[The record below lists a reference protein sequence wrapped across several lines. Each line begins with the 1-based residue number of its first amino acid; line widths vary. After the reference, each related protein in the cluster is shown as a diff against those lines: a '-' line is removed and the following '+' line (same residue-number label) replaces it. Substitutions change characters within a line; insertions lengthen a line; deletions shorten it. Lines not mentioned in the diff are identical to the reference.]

1 MPPIIVAYYSPI
13 KRAITKK
20 YIVVESREQRK
31 DINELASI
39 HGKWIKSSDADIIG
53 MFGINSSA
61 AKIIGSSER
70 SNRTFGSAEEST
82 EQDLFGDLDES
93 LFEDSAGPDEF
104 SIKEAVKKE
113 HVNSH
118 QSIGTSAFLKT
129 FHSEPGT
136 EITAA
141 IKVYSFD
148 RIYDLMLKIGIITGI
163 PYYRLH
169 ADYIDTTGARHGTYK
184 LFAGGPYDTNILTYG
199 NPTNSVSLGN
209 GIFVDKYIYD
219 IKSDA
224 KVYVTDTFSVAENV
238 RYVLI
243 SDLNELISQAPL
255 DDQYKMDLV
264 YYGLVLKY
272 WPQIT
277 VESFKDYVTN
287 EIKLY
292 TRYPELARDMSY
304 IKSQY
309 VSEKQLLGNLSD
321 FDEENNAV
329 RKDILSAIGRCLVTG
344 LGPGPLNLRNI
355 FDALN
360 TNDTTS
366 KIHVPEIHYFI
377 RDGSKNIQLTKV
389 HHGLKI
395 RGVPNQQVLRT
406 GLTAIIVKGSETM
419 YFSMFPNGRWYFK
432 AVFAEEDFMTF
443 DKVEAFVSSYVGPL
457 IRSVNA
463 IGLKGSPMGP
473 VIIKDVSFEH
483 ISAGI
488 FWKKILTDSQFRDL
502 VRSID
507 QYVSA
512 GIIGQ
517 YDIIN
522 TVKDSQL
529 YIFKKGTYEFDGTL
543 IDRVLI
549 KAGRG
554 ELRNQF
560 NYLVNPVVRS
570 KWLELYSGRVIRV
583 THRSSDIYIE
593 IQDAQQN
600 EFNLFRKIMVHILKN
615 AGIKET
621 NIVSVKNNL
630 DKSKE
635 QDPVLFNLKKA
646 GYPVVYAR
654 ICQKKMQPIV
664 YQESEYTSLS
674 DQTKKKLVKYKNFT
688 YNKPAYYMCPGST
701 YKYLNFIAGVHPAG
715 YCLPC
720 CFKTPVSDRERKA
733 KQIFESCTQKFRGPD
748 DLVSES
754 RHILATNK
762 ILDPGRVGHLPE
774 SLKKIVPKDTYMY
787 GTIQYVRSIF
797 CPMLSVAGII
807 IQEIKGAFIGRQ
819 DPVDYFINELYNRL
833 VTKGKIFMP
842 DLEPDDL
849 INSLGRVNKMQ
860 NDSVDWNNVITRAL
874 LVFWGITVVFHSG
887 IDIDIPAAGSMTD
900 KIVFVAKRVYSKES
914 SVNNAGPA
922 WYPICTIDQSYFKI
936 GSTGHCVFSLK
947 DDLDILYEALE
958 HYDLEQNSKANKRP
972 GADAIIEYLTKTGTG
987 IGNNG
992 SAKGDQKVKY
1002 TKYIG
1007 RMNKVYGILFD
1018 YTYNAGGV
1026 NENKQL
1032 FIPVDYSD
1040 YASGKERVLFEEP
1053 THVND
1058 PEVLKKFFDSF
1069 ELDGYLRF
1077 EVTNVLQTIGPSNG
1091 INNNVQNFIGV
1102 IVNGLQCSHKPVSK
1116 SPFMRSEWNVETRT
1130 IKVDYDPFTVN
1141 NALLSGQKNID
1152 DPQVS
1157 RALYKYYLYDLVLM
1171 QVTGSLQKLRDPI
1184 ILERIK
1190 SAFAGAKYSNVT
1202 AIMKGLSDIVPRGS
1216 VDFAKMIGAIEKSRK
1231 SGESFAA
1238 TVTAERY
1245 SWDDEYM
1252 KKMFT
1257 KEHINTVIA
1266 ETTVRGSLKLT
1277 SFPNVYEPCQTE
1289 TKDNKSYCNSGKLVV
1304 DCDDRFWNDLADN
1317 IVDDLSNPIK
1327 KDYLM
1332 DRLYYDNIIDEFS
1345 YNVGPNETL
1354 FIKKK

>member
-1 MPPIIVAYYSPI
+1 MPPIIVVYYSPVR
-13 KRAITKK
+13 RAITKK
-20 YIVVESREQRK
+20 YIIVEQREQKK
-31 DINELASI
+31 DIGELASI
-39 HGKWIKSSDADIIG
+39 YGKWIKSSDADIIG
-53 MFGINSSA
+53 MFGINSGGPI
-61 AKIIGSSER
+61 KTGSRDSEED
-70 SNRTFGSAEEST
+70 NDLM
-82 EQDLFGDLDES
+82 QKDLFSDIDES
-93 LFEDSAGPDEF
+93 LFEDLPEDEF
-104 SIKEAVKKE
+104 SIKEAVKKDRNE
-113 HVNSH
+113 RESKSSSNSNF
-118 QSIGTSAFLKT
+118 QGIGTSALLRT
-129 FHSEPGT
+129 FHAESKEP

-141 IKVYSFD
+141 VKVYPFD
-148 RIYDLMLKIGIITGI
+148 RIYDFMLKIGIITGI

-169 ADYIDTTGARHGTYK
+169 ADYIDTTGTRNGTYK

-224 KVYVTDTFSVAENV
+224 KVYVTDTFAVCENI

-272 WPQIT
+272 WPQMTI
-277 VESFKDYVTN
+277 ESFKDYVTN
-287 EIKLY
+287 ELKLY

-309 VSEKQLLGNLSD
+309 VSEKQLLGNISVSP
-321 FDEENNAV
+321 ENDMP
-329 RKDILSAIGRCLVTG
+329 KDILSAIGRCLVTG

-355 FDALN
+355 FDALS
-360 TNDTTS
+360 TNDTSS
-366 KIHVPEIHYFI
+366 KIHVPEIHYFV

-406 GLTAIIVKGSETM
+406 GLTAIIVKGSEIM

-473 VIIKDVSFEH
+473 VVIKDVSFEH

-488 FWKKILTDSQFRDL
+488 FWKKILTDHQFKDL
-502 VRSID
+502 ISSID
-507 QYVSA
+507 RYVNA

-583 THRSSDIYIE
+583 THRSSDIFIE

-600 EFNLFRKIMVHILKN
+600 EFNLFREIMIHILRN

-621 NIVSVKNNL
+621 NNISVKNNL

-664 YQESEYTSLS
+664 YQESEYNSLPDS
-674 DQTKKKLVKYKNFT
+674 AKRKVIKYKNFT
-688 YNKPAYYMCPGST
+688 YDKPAYYMCPGST

-748 DLVSES
+748 DLISES

-774 SLKKIVPKDTYMY
+774 SLKKIVPKDAYMY
-787 GTIQYVRSIF
+787 GTVQYVHSIF
-797 CPMLSVAGII
+797 CPMLSVAAMV
-807 IQEIKGAFIGRQ
+807 IQEIKGSFIPRSQ
-819 DPVDYFINELYNRL
+819 DPVDYFINELYDRL

-842 DLEPDDL
+842 DLEPNDL

-860 NDSVDWNNVITRAL
+860 NDSVDWNTVISRAL
-874 LVFWGITVVFHSG
+874 LVFWGITVIFHSG
-887 IDIDIPAAGSMTD
+887 LDIDLPAPGSMTD
-900 KIVFVAKRVYSKES
+900 RIVFVARRNYTKES
-914 SVNNAGPA
+914 SVNNSGPA
-922 WYPICTIDQSYFKI
+922 WYPICTVDQSYFKI
-936 GSTGHCVFSLK
+936 GTTGRCVFSLK
-947 DDLDILYEALE
+947 EDLDTLSEALE
-958 HYDLEQNSKANKRP
+958 HYDLEQNSHANKRP
-972 GADAIIEYLTKTGTG
+972 GADAIIKFLSGTNRKSATEKFTKY
-987 IGNNG
+987 
-992 SAKGDQKVKY
+992 V
-1002 TKYIG
+1002 KYIG
-1007 RMNKVYGILFD
+1007 RTNKVYGILFD
-1018 YTYNAGGV
+1018 YGSS
-1026 NENKQL
+1026 KL
-1032 FIPVDYSD
+1032 FVPVDYSD
-1040 YASGKERVLFEEP
+1040 YASGKEKVSFNIVD
-1053 THVND
+1053 HVND
-1058 PEVLKKFFDSF
+1058 PALLKRFFEDF
-1069 ELDGYLRF
+1069 DLNGYLKF
-1077 EVTNVLQTIGPSNG
+1077 EVTNVLKFKDQFVGVVVNG
-1091 INNNVQNFIGV
+1091 I
-1102 IVNGLQCSHKPVSK
+1102 QCSHKAIGQ
-1116 SPFMRSEWNVETRT
+1116 SPFIRPEWTLSGRIIE
-1130 IKVDYDPFTVN
+1130 VDYDPFTVN
-1141 NALLSGQKNID
+1141 NALLSGSKNID
-1152 DPQVS
+1152 DPVVS

-1171 QVTGSLQKLRDPI
+1171 QVTGSLQSLRDPI
-1184 ILERIK
+1184 ILGRLK
-1190 SAFAGAKYSNVT
+1190 KAFEGAKYSNVT
-1202 AIMKGLSDIVPRGS
+1202 TIMKGLTDIIPRGS
-1216 VDFAKMIGAIEKSRK
+1216 PDFTKIISMIEKSRR
-1231 SGESFAA
+1231 SGEPFFNSIIR
-1238 TVTAERY
+1238 ERY

-1257 KEHINTVIA
+1257 EEHVIQVLA
-1266 ETTVRGSLKLT
+1266 ETTIRGPLKLT

-1289 TKDNKSYCNSGKLVV
+1289 TKDNKSYCSSGKLVV
-1304 DCDDRFWNDLADN
+1304 DCDDRFWNDLPHN
-1317 IVDDLSNPIK
+1317 IIDDLNNPIK

>member
-31 DINELASI
+31 DITELASI

-53 MFGINSSA
+53 MFGINSESRNI
-61 AKIIGSSER
+61 K
-70 SNRTFGSAEEST
+70 GSADPT
-82 EQDLFGDLDES
+82 EDGEDEPSQDLFGDLDES

-113 HVNSH
+113 HNVQQ
-118 QSIGTSAFLKT
+118 QSIGTSALLKT
-129 FHSEPGT
+129 YSPSDTST

-141 IKVYSFD
+141 IKVYPFD
-148 RIYDLMLKIGIITGI
+148 RIYDLMLKIGIITSV

-169 ADYIDTTGARHGTYK
+169 ADYIDTTGTRHGTYK

-224 KVYVTDTFSVAENV
+224 KVYVTDTFSVAEHV
-238 RYVLI
+238 RYILI

-272 WPQIT
+272 WPQVT

-321 FDEENNAV
+321 FDEENNAI

-355 FDALN
+355 FDALS

-443 DKVEAFVSSYVGPL
+443 DKVEAFVASYVGPL
-457 IRSVNA
+457 VRSVNA

-488 FWKKILTDSQFRDL
+488 FWKKILTDSQFKDL
-502 VRSID
+502 IRSID

-600 EFNLFRKIMVHILKN
+600 EFNLFRKVMVHILRG

-621 NIVSVKNNL
+621 GNVSVKNNL

-664 YQESEYTSLS
+664 YQESEYSALP
-674 DQTKKKLVKYKNFT
+674 DHTKKKLVKYKNFT

-720 CFKTPVSDRERKA
+720 CFKTPISDRERKA

-797 CPMLSVAGII
+797 CPMLSVAAMV

-819 DPVDYFINELYNRL
+819 DPVDYFINELYVRL
-833 VTKGKIFMP
+833 VAKGKIFMP

-874 LVFWGITVVFHSG
+874 LVFWGITIVFHSG
-887 IDIDIPAAGSMTD
+887 IDIDLPAAGSMTD

-914 SVNNAGPA
+914 SVNNSGPA
-922 WYPICTIDQSYFKI
+922 WYPICMIDQSYFKI

-947 DDLDILYEALE
+947 DDLDILYEALG

-972 GADAIIEYLTKTGTG
+972 GADAIIEYLSKTS
-987 IGNNG
+987 GNN
-992 SAKGDQKVKY
+992 KVKY

-1007 RMNKVYGILFD
+1007 RMNKVYGILFE
-1018 YTYNAGGV
+1018 YSEGNTEGS
-1026 NENKQL
+1026 KQL
-1032 FIPVDYSD
+1032 FVPVDYSD

-1058 PEVLKKFFDSF
+1058 PETLKKFFESF
-1069 ELDGYLRF
+1069 ELPGYLRF
-1077 EVTNVLQTIGPSNG
+1077 EVSNVLQYVGSDT
-1091 INNNVQNFIGV
+1091 QNKQNSFIGI

-1116 SPFMRSEWNVETRT
+1116 SPFMRSEWNTETRI
-1130 IKVDYDPFTVN
+1130 IKIDYDPFTVN

-1171 QVTGSLQKLRDPI
+1171 QVTNSLQKLRDPI
-1184 ILERIK
+1184 ISERIK
-1190 SAFAGAKYSNVT
+1190 SVFSGAKYSAVT
-1202 AIMKGLSDIVPRGS
+1202 VIMKGLSDIVPRGS
-1216 VDFAKMIGAIEKSRK
+1216 NDFTKMITAIEKSK
-1231 SGESFAA
+1231 KTGESFIA
-1238 TVTAERY
+1238 TIMAERY

-1257 KEHINTVIA
+1257 QDHIRQVIA

-1304 DCDDRFWNDLADN
+1304 DCDDRFWNDLANN
-1317 IVDDLSNPIK
+1317 IVDDLNNPIK